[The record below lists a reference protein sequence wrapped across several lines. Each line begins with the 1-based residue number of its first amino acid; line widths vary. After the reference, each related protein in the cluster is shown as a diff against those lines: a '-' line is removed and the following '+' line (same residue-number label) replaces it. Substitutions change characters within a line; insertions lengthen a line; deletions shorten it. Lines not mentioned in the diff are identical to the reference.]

1 MVPDLEPPQMPA
13 PAPTLAPPPEVA
25 PIPEPVAAPVA
36 APVATSVATPAPPP
50 LRPPTPVVVPAV
62 APLVM
67 PVAVPVAVAGPV
79 AASDSAP
86 LPTAV
91 SAPPRVVLRTV
102 GLRKQFGKTTALDGL
117 NLEVREG
124 EIYGFLGR
132 NGAGKTTTIR
142 ALMGILHPDDGTVV
156 LGGRSMPRVDVA
168 TKRQIGY
175 VSQEPH
181 FYPWMTGAQL
191 GRFVGGFYPTWDHAE
206 FRRLLDVLQLPPDR
220 RFSHLSGG
228 MQMKLALALALAHR
242 PALLI
247 LDEPTAGLD
256 PVARREF
263 LDLLAGQARHRNR
276 TTLFSSHLIEEVD
289 RVADRIGIIEAGRM
303 RYEGSL
309 VELKATVRRVREP
322 RPPPGDP
329 ASEAPPRLPFTTP
342 PGFEQLR
349 DESTATETSLVLR
362 APTSVWDAA
371 NFPAGTTRETLSLED
386 VFLSFVAGKRVE
398 L

>member
-1 MVPDLEPPQMPA
+1 MVPDLEPRPTPAPALTPASAATLTPAPEVAPAAAPA
-13 PAPTLAPPPEVA
+13 PAPV
-25 PIPEPVAAPVA
+25 V
-36 APVATSVATPAPPP
+36 TSVATPAPTPAP
-50 LRPPTPVVVPAV
+50 PPTPAV
-62 APLVM
+62 APDLASVATPA
-67 PVAVPVAVAGPV
+67 PV
-79 AASDSAP
+79 
-86 LPTAV
+86 PT
-91 SAPPRVVLRTV
+91 PPRVVLRTV
-102 GLRKQFGKTTALDGL
+102 GLRKQFGKTIALDGL

-142 ALMGILHPDDGTVV
+142 ALMGILQPDAGTVV
-156 LGGRSMPRVDVA
+156 LGGRAMPRVDVA

-191 GRFVGGFYPTWDHAE
+191 GRFVGGFYPTWDRAE
-206 FRRLLDVLQLPPDR
+206 FQRLLDVLQLPSDR

-263 LDLLAGQARHRNR
+263 LDLLAGQARHRHR

-309 VELKATVRRVREP
+309 AELKATVRRVREP
-322 RPPPGDP
+322 RPPPND
-329 ASEAPPRLPFTTP
+329 ASSEAPPRLPFTTP

-349 DESTATETSLVLR
+349 DESTTTETSLVLR
-362 APTSVWDAA
+362 APTAVWDAT
-371 NFPAGTTRETLSLED
+371 NFPPHLTREALSLED